1 MILINHAP
9 VKSVL
14 VFVKVVF
21 AFTKSFIHGHHEKED
36 AVFHN

>member
-21 AFTKSFIHGHHEKED
+21 AFTKRSWSS
-36 AVFHN
+36 